1 MSRIVTASD
10 RALTAILRQQS
21 DLITRPQ
28 ALAAGLTKGALRSR
42 LRTDGPWRIVL
53 PGVYLS
59 HNGGLTSA
67 QQEVAATLYAGHGC
81 VLTGMTALE
90 VQGAQVPHSDFVDV
104 LVPAQTQR
112 RSAGFVRMQ
121 RTSRMPENPWLIGGI
136 RYAPAA
142 RAVADAVRGQTDL
155 SFVRSVVAGA
165 VQQRKCSV
173 RDLAAEL
180 QAGPRRG
187 SGALRAAL
195 AEVADGIRSVAEG
208 DLRKLIVKGRLP
220 APLYNPRLFA
230 GEEFIGSPDVWW
242 PDAGVACEVDSR
254 EWHLLPADWERTQ
267 ARHARM
273 SAHGIIVLHYAPRR
287 IKSDPARVLA
297 EIKKALEAGRRR
309 APLPILTIPAR

>member
-287 IKSDPARVLA
+287 IRSDPAGVVA

-309 APLPILTIPAR
+309 APLPILTMPAR